1 MTQFFQNYFVMALEA
16 SIVILFVLL
25 LRPIFKKFSNRIA
38 SLLWVVVLFRLLCP
52 YAVEVPAPAFLGQF
66 MAQNLLTS
74 AEDVESVTGDVLLHG
89 TEDVSQGAQ
98 MAKVQGD
105 ALQGADALKADGQG
119 RSDAVGQGSQDA
131 SQSGNQI
138 SEFLQKAGALDGE
151 TLEDPDG
158 SDDLLATN
166 LEGKGELSLNAS
178 DGEVDQELGIEDAQ
192 GVTEVASQT
201 ENNAEDHAKQGEENS
216 SVQAWVKQDGANAE
230 METGKTGTQHGNV
243 FASWWTAAREWFQ
256 SVQGK
261 SFITVLGVIW
271 CFGTILLFAF
281 GIMRY
286 AKLTKQ
292 LGEAIPAGEWKK
304 YPVKISDVSGVPMS
318 FGVLRPGIY
327 VPVNFEEKAEGN
339 AEMILCH
346 EGVHLKRR
354 DPLWKII
361 SLMALCLHW
370 WNPLVWISIYLFNKD
385 MEMACDEG
393 VLSQIGQEK
402 KSDYAKAILH
412 FAAGK
417 SGVSLAA
424 TFGESNAESRIREAL
439 KFKKRPLGITIVMA
453 CLVVLLAGCLAT
465 KPGVDKEESSGKEET
480 TEDTAKSQA
489 NPEPTE
495 TLPELT
501 NDMTTEITNLDQAI
515 QADLHFR
522 DVVKNRTAP
531 ANVPYFGFDE
541 GRYEIFYLDQLAEDL
556 RKGQPEKYLALQN
569 GDPVTALETFLPL
582 KGGSGKAWQESFSS
596 VIVAYTFANGETAH
610 YYMAQKGAIWYPY
623 LLVEKILAD
632 PLLEESSRKLL
643 LTRMDQIARQK
654 QELAATTA
662 EQLRGVTLQIEEV
675 IRAGNYGEP
684 ISEDCQEI
692 YICWN
697 PEKYGEYG
705 VIEELPKEDA
715 CLYGFYDGNAMML
728 RVGDQAYPIHGY
740 WMNVHSE
747 LPKIY
752 CGDYDQDGQ
761 KEFALITLGKT
772 GTGVYGNQLRILEI
786 TEKGLETYEP
796 KSQRMFGQLEEMV
809 RYSYDEK
816 NLMLSVM
823 TTDGKEAYASLEGI
837 TALASGED
845 QLPWYGYG
853 ESEVFSVVDDYLF
866 YDVAGEVMLANR
878 EAPEYGG
885 IDLECRLDYRP
896 NGSFIVRDVE
906 LKEAWTEPVQKVDL
920 SEAFAGESIISRKK
934 ADLNQDG
941 VPNWVV
947 TSVTYQEENR
957 NVSWKDRLT
966 QGEICFIRVY
976 DGATQEQSWKNKEV
990 AQDAF
995 DKKSVLWEK
1004 TLADAHAGNGMIFLC
1019 EKDGKNYLLE
1029 ENHAMFQG
1037 IKDAEY
1043 SVFAL
1048 DELGQMRKVDSA
1060 RVTDISLA
1068 APEDTL
1074 NVSDM
1079 VRYTEKLNEWT
1090 KNAKL
1095 LVSADVDQGTQIGGK
1110 YDVTEIWQ
1118 DVYATVEQL
1127 YAMINYEDSRLG
1139 SEIPEIIPLQGTTNL
1154 KESLN
1159 SLNACWTACAE
1170 YVKYCDNKD
1179 KILVDLQ
1186 KGQNVYTCHLT
1197 HGRTPDTVMVDYE
1210 SSMKDA
1216 DRAVTIEMKAH
1227 NGKVLCEMSL
1237 YVDTPAMQTIYLT
1250 MFEDLVYVVQCT
1262 SYKETAENVSFESF
1276 KVFYMDPN
1284 GNEQVVCE
1292 RSAES
1297 SSKSFEKDKEEYE
1310 KALEPYLKKAS
1321 HLVSVK
1327 DGNVIIKKKP

>member
-1 MTQFFQNYFVMALEA
+1 MTQFFQSYFIMALEA
-16 SIVILFVLL
+16 SVVILLVLL
-25 LRPIFKKFSNRIA
+25 LRPIFKKFSNRVA
-38 SLLWVVVLFRLLCP
+38 SLLWVAVLFRLLCP
-52 YAVEVPAPAFLGQF
+52 YAVEVPVPAFVGQF
-66 MAQNLLTS
+66 MTQNEQTS
-74 AEDVESVTGDVLLHG
+74 VEKVESVTGDALFNG
-89 TEDVSQGAQ
+89 AEDVSQGAQ
-98 MAKVQGD
+98 IAKVQSD
-105 ALQGADALKADGQG
+105 ALQGANAQNADKQG
-119 RSDAVGQGSQDA
+119 LPNGVGQSSQDA
-131 SQSGNQI
+131 SKSGDQI
-138 SEFLQKAGALDGE
+138 SEFLQKAGNQGSEALE
-151 TLEDPDG
+151 NPSG
-158 SDDLLATN
+158 SEGAPASN
-166 LEGKGELSLNAS
+166 LGGQDELSMNAS
-178 DGEVDQELGIEDAQ
+178 DGEEYLKIEEAQ
-192 GVTEVASQT
+192 GADRLAAKTE
-201 ENNAEDHAKQGEENS
+201 
-216 SVQAWVKQDGANAE
+216 DGAQGRAKHDAE
-230 METGKTGTQHGNV
+230 SPSAEVRMDLAGADAEKEIGKTGTQRGNV
-243 FASWWTAAREWFQ
+243 LAGWWSAVPAWFQ

-261 SFITVLGVIW
+261 SFVNVLGVIW
-271 CFGTILLFAF
+271 CFGTILLFLF

-286 AKLTKQ
+286 ARLTKR
-292 LGEAIPAGEWKK
+292 LGESLPAGEWEK

-354 DPLWKII
+354 DPLWKMI
-361 SLMALCLHW
+361 SLVALCLHW

-402 KSDYAKAILH
+402 KKDYAKAILH
-412 FAAGK
+412 FAAKK
-417 SGVSLAA
+417 SGLSLAA

-439 KFKKRPLGITIVMA
+439 KFKKRPLGMTILMA

-465 KPGVDKEESSGKEET
+465 RPGANKEEAAGKEET
-480 TEDTAKSQA
+480 TDDTTGGGA

-495 TLPELT
+495 GLPELT
-501 NDMTTEITNLDQAI
+501 NDMITEITNLDQAI
-515 QADLHFR
+515 QADMHFR
-522 DVVKNRTAP
+522 NVVETRTAP
-531 ANVPYFGFDE
+531 ANIPYFGFDE
-541 GRYEIFYLDQLAEDL
+541 GRYEVFYLDQLAENW
-556 RKGQPEKYLALQN
+556 RKEESEKYQALL
-569 GDPVTALETFLPL
+569 DPVTALETLLPL
-582 KGGSGKAWQESFSS
+582 KGGNGEAWQESFSS

-623 LLVEKILAD
+623 LLVEKTIAD
-632 PLLEESSRKLL
+632 PLLEEDSRKLL
-643 LTRMDQIARQK
+643 LTKTDQIKRQK
-654 QELAATTA
+654 EELAATTA
-662 EQLRGVTLQIEEV
+662 EQLRGITLQIEDV

-684 ISEDCQEI
+684 LSEDCPEI

-697 PEKYGEYG
+697 PEKFGKYG

-740 WMNVHSE
+740 WMNVHGE

-786 TEKGLETYEP
+786 TEKGLEIYEP
-796 KSQRMFGQLEEMV
+796 KRQGMFGQLEKMV
-809 RYSYDEK
+809 RYQYDEK
-816 NLMLSVM
+816 NLMLGVM
-823 TTDGKEAYASLEGI
+823 TTDGDEAYASLEEI

-845 QLPWYGYG
+845 QLLWYGYG
-853 ESEVFSVVDDYLF
+853 ESEVFSVTDDYLF

-896 NGSFIVRDVE
+896 DGSFIVGDVE
-906 LKEAWTEPVQKVDL
+906 LKEAWAEPVQEIDL
-920 SEAFAGESIISRKK
+920 TEIFAGESIISSEK
-934 ADLNQDG
+934 ADLNMDG
-941 VPNWVV
+941 VPDWVV

-957 NVSWKDRLT
+957 DVSWKDRLT

-976 DGATQEQSWKNKEV
+976 DGAKQEQSWKNKDV

-995 DKKSVLWEK
+995 DRNCVLWEK
-1004 TLADAHAGNGMIFLC
+1004 TLAKAHAGNGMVFLC

-1029 ENHAMFQG
+1029 ENHSMFQG

-1043 SVFAL
+1043 SVFAF
-1048 DELGQMRKVDSA
+1048 DELGQMRKIETA
-1060 RVTDISLA
+1060 KVTNISLA
-1068 APEDTL
+1068 TPEDTL
-1074 NVSDM
+1074 DVLKM
-1079 VRYTEKLNEWT
+1079 ETYTSTLDEWIRD
-1090 KNAKL
+1090 ARL
-1095 LVSADVDQGTQIGGK
+1095 LVSADVDQGVQIGGK
-1110 YDVTEIWQ
+1110 YDVTEIWK
-1118 DVYATVEQL
+1118 DLYAIVEEL

-1139 SEIPEIIPLQGTTNL
+1139 SEIPKIIPLKDVTNL
-1154 KESLN
+1154 KESMN
-1159 SLNACWTACAE
+1159 SLNACWMACAE

-1186 KGQNVYTCHLT
+1186 KGQNIYTCHLT
-1197 HGRTPDTVMVDYE
+1197 HGRTPDTVTVDYE

-1276 KVFYMDPN
+1276 KVFYMDAN

-1292 RSAES
+1292 RSADS

-1310 KALEPYLKKAS
+1310 KALEPYLNRAN

-1327 DGNVIIKKKP
+1327 DGNVMIKKKP